1 MYSQLYYNTLLF
13 VFGSIIGSFFN
24 VLIWR
29 IPRGE
34 SIVFPASYCPVCKKP
49 IKMIYNLPLLGY
61 LITRGKCSHCK
72 SKISLIYPV
81 IELATAIL
89 AVFTGRHLINGLTV
103 FSIWVLLPA
112 LVKWFWLLLM
122 VPMSVIDIKKYII
135 PDQFTL
141 PYIVLG
147 LVLSFL
153 PHDLSAQYSFLGIAA
168 GGGTLLFIGKL
179 GSILLKKEE
188 TMGGGDIKLMAAFGA
203 LFGWKLAFLSIMLGA
218 LAGSFSGI
226 FLIAFKNLKID
237 HKIPFGPFLAAGIF
251 ISFFFGDQILNWY
264 IKMLL

>member
-1 MYSQLYYNTLLF
+1 MYSQIYYNGLLF
-13 VFGSIIGSFFN
+13 IFGSIIGSFFN

-34 SIVFPASYCPVCKKP
+34 SIAFPASYCPMCKKP
-49 IKMIYNLPLLGY
+49 IKMIYNLPLVGY
-61 LITRGKCSHCK
+61 ILTNGKCSHCK
-72 SKISLIYPV
+72 TRISLIYPA
-81 IELATAIL
+81 IELLTAIL
-89 AVFTGRHLINGLTV
+89 AVYTGCHLINGLTEISAWTLV
-103 FSIWVLLPA
+103 PS

-122 VPMSVIDIKKYII
+122 LPMSVIDIKKYII

-147 LVLSFL
+147 LCLSFL
-153 PHDLSAQYSFLGIAA
+153 PNDLPPLDSFLGILA

-226 FLIAFKNLKID
+226 FMIFFKKLKID
-237 HKIPFGPFLAAGIF
+237 HKIPFGPFLAVGIF
-251 ISFFFGDQILNWY
+251 VSFFFGDQILTWY
-264 IKMLL
+264 ISMLL

>member
-1 MYSQLYYNTLLF
+1 MSSQLYYNALF
-13 VFGSIIGSFFN
+13 FIFGSIIGSFFN

-49 IKMIYNLPLLGY
+49 IKMIYNIPLLGY
-61 LITRGKCSHCK
+61 LLTRARCSQCK
-72 SKISLIYPV
+72 SAISPIYPA
-81 IELATAIL
+81 IELLTAISS
-89 AVFTGRHLINGLTV
+89 VFIGCHLFNGLTGISV
-103 FSIWVLLPA
+103 WTLLPA

-122 VPMSVIDIKKYII
+122 IPMSVIDIKKYII
-135 PDQFTL
+135 PELFTL

-147 LVLSFL
+147 LGLSFF
-153 PHDLSAQYSFLGIAA
+153 PHDLTPLDSILGIAA
-168 GGGTLLFIGKL
+168 GGGTLYFIGKL
-179 GSILLKKEE
+179 GSIVLKKEE

-226 FLIAFKNLKID
+226 FLIVLKNLKLD
-237 HKIPFGPFLAAGIF
+237 HKIPFGPYLAIGIF
-251 ISFFFGDQILNWY
+251 ISIFFGDQIVDWY
-264 IKMLL
+264 IQLLL

>member
-1 MYSQLYYNTLLF
+1 MYSLLYYDTLF
-13 VFGSIIGSFFN
+13 FIFGSIIGSFFN

-49 IKMIYNLPLLGY
+49 IKVIYNLPLLGY
-61 LITRGKCSHCK
+61 LLTGGKCSHCK
-72 SKISLIYPV
+72 SKISLIYPAV
-81 IELATAIL
+81 ELATGIL
-89 AVFTGRHLINGLTV
+89 AVFTGRHLINGLTEI
-103 FSIWVLLPA
+103 SIWTLLPA
-112 LVKWFWLLLM
+112 LVQWFWLLLM
-122 VPMSVIDIKKYII
+122 LPMSIIDIKKYII

-147 LVLSFL
+147 LGLAFL
-153 PHDLSAQYSFLGIAA
+153 PHDLHPLDSFLGIAA

-179 GSILLKKEE
+179 GSIILRKEE

-218 LAGSFSGI
+218 LAGSLSGI
-226 FLIAFKNLKID
+226 FMIILKNLKLD

-251 ISFFFGDQILNWY
+251 ISFFFGDQILSWY
-264 IKMLL
+264 INMLL

>member
-1 MYSQLYYNTLLF
+1 MDTQLYYNILLF
-13 VFGSIIGSFFN
+13 IFGSTIGSFFN

-49 IKMIYNLPLLGY
+49 IKMIYNLPIAGY
-61 LITRGKCSHCK
+61 LLTGGKCSHCK
-72 SKISLIYPV
+72 STISLIYPA
-81 IELATAIL
+81 IELFTAIL
-89 AVFTGRHLINGLTV
+89 AVFTGRHFINGLTDI
-103 FSIWVLLPA
+103 SIWTLIPA

-147 LVLSFL
+147 LSLSFL
-153 PHDLSAQYSFLGIAA
+153 PHDLTPLDSFLGIAA

-179 GSILLKKEE
+179 GSLLLRKEE

-203 LFGWKLAFLSIMLGA
+203 LFGWKLAFLSIMVGA

-226 FLIAFKNLKID
+226 LLIAFKNLKID
-237 HKIPFGPFLAAGIF
+237 HKIPFGPFLAVGIF
-251 ISFFFGDQILNWY
+251 ISFFFGDQIINWY

>member
-1 MYSQLYYNTLLF
+1 MSAQLYWNSLLF
-13 VFGSIIGSFFN
+13 IFGSIFGSFFN

-34 SIVFPASYCPVCKKP
+34 SIAFPASYCPVCKKP
-49 IKMIYNLPLLGY
+49 IKMIYNLPFLGY
-61 LITRGKCSHCK
+61 LLTGGKCSHCK
-72 SKISLIYPV
+72 SGISLIYPA
-81 IELATAIL
+81 IELITAIL
-89 AVFTGRHLINGLTV
+89 AVFTGRHLINGLTDTSV
-103 FSIWVLLPA
+103 WTLIPA

-122 VPMSVIDIKKYII
+122 LPMSIIDIKKYII

-141 PYIVLG
+141 PYIILG
-147 LVLSFL
+147 LGLSFF
-153 PHDLSAQYSFLGIAA
+153 PGDLSPLDSFLGIAA
-168 GGGTLLFIGKL
+168 GGGTLLLIGKL
-179 GSILLKKEE
+179 GSIILKKEE

-203 LFGWKLAFLSIMLGA
+203 LFGWKFALLSIMLGA

-226 FLIAFKNLKID
+226 FLIAFKSLKID

-251 ISFFFGDQILNWY
+251 ISFFFGEQILSWY